1 MRRFVQAGVRAFV
14 VAAVFAVLALYF
26 LMWAWSSA
34 SLAFVDCSGKYSFL
48 VELAPCR
55 TPAWVSALFAGFT
68 LVAVS
73 SLFVGFVQR
82 KRFLRSKLMG

>member
-1 MRRFVQAGVRAFV
+1 MQAGVLAFV

-26 LMWAWSSA
+26 LMWTWSSA
-34 SLAFVDCSGKYSFL
+34 SLAFVDCNGKYSFFA
-48 VELAPCR
+48 ELAPCR

-73 SLFVGFVQR
+73 SLIVGFVQR
-82 KRFLRSKLMG
+82 KRFLRSRLMG